1 MLDVD
6 VGGWVRA
13 LRERHGL
20 TQGQLAYR
28 AGTSQQAISR
38 IEAREVSPSIS
49 LLDRL
54 AACCGEELL
63 LDARA
68 REVPFDDAQLA
79 EQASMSIAERLQ
91 LASSWNRLAG
101 ELTGTAAKA
110 LADG

>member
-1 MLDVD
+1 MLEVD

-13 LRERHGL
+13 LRERHDL

-28 AGTSQQAISR
+28 AATSQQAVSR
-38 IEAREVSPSIS
+38 IEAGEVSPSIA
-49 LLDRL
+49 LLERL
-54 AACCGEELL
+54 AACCGEQLV
-63 LDARA
+63 LDSRP

-91 LASSWNRLAG
+91 LATSWNRLAG
-101 ELTGTAAKA
+101 ELTGTAATA

>member
-1 MLDVD
+1 MLGVD

-28 AGTSQQAISR
+28 AGTSQQAVSR
-38 IEAREVSPSIS
+38 IEAGEVSPSIAV
-49 LLDRL
+49 LERL
-54 AACCGEELL
+54 AASCGEQLVL
-63 LDARA
+63 GSCA
-68 REVPFDDAQLA
+68 RELPFDEAQLA
-79 EQASMSIAERLQ
+79 AHASMSIAERVQ

-101 ELTGTAAKA
+101 EITGTAASA